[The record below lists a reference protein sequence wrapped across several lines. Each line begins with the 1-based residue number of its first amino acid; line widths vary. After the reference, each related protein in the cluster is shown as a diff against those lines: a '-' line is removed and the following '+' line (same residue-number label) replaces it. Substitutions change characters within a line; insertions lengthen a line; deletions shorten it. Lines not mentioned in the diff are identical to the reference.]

1 MLELTTSILFPSKM
15 LKRDSS
21 FINKLQRFTKVRDEL
36 GYERETFSYIVIQ
49 GDERKRLLTVFG
61 GHPDHVNWL
70 QTQISSGC
78 EPDS

>member
-21 FINKLQRFTKVRDEL
+21 FINKLQRFTNVRDEL
-36 GYERETFSYIVIQ
+36 GYERETFSYIVVQ
-49 GDERKRLLTVFG
+49 RKRLLTVFG

>member
-49 GDERKRLLTVFG
+49 RDERERLLTVFG

>member
-21 FINKLQRFTKVRDEL
+21 FINKLQRFTNVRDEL

-49 GDERKRLLTVFG
+49 GDERERG
-61 GHPDHVNWL
+61 YL
-70 QTQISSGC
+70 QYLEGIQTM
-78 EPDS
+78 